1 MLSDNEAKRNEQK
14 QHRAFLKNYNK
25 KRREAGLLNE
35 RENAHGVTGEGGL
48 SLWVKSGEKI
58 FIGNDLQLIPLR
70 NDNAGKKYIT
80 LIISTSKGSTQED
93 LAIMERTFVAPN
105 VEVILQG
112 NNTKHGNLIALRVK
126 APKSFRIEREHYIGD
141 RPSVI
146 KK

>member
-1 MLSDNEAKRNEQK
+1 
-14 QHRAFLKNYNK
+14 
-25 KRREAGLLNE
+25 
-35 RENAHGVTGEGGL
+35 
-48 SLWVKSGEKI
+48 
-58 FIGNDLQLIPLR
+58 
-70 NDNAGKKYIT
+70 
-80 LIISTSKGSTQED
+80 
-93 LAIMERTFVAPN
+93 MERTFVAPN